1 MEHDNK
7 KIILEAE
14 QLFREQ
20 KDDEVIERLAPICQE
35 KVPWEV
41 NLLYVKA
48 LYRKGQAVRAY
59 QEALPYEEDYLINK
73 FTFWEQLL
81 LANQLFIPARIALTI
96 KGVKQPFLTQIR
108 DAEKIFEIQQA
119 ETLQKRF
126 KNFYHLGD
134 HPDWKQQEII
144 RDADHLPL
152 NKYVQGAK
160 FILRDP
166 FVGIV
171 IRNTILKTLA
181 ALRYSQSV
189 TYIGVDGKDHDTVP
203 AKIETSSYQKII
215 NKVDQLISDCFKDN
229 PIDQRNYLQQFHLQ
243 AFCLYPMTE
252 EVITDPTAW
261 VAVLTGNDDH
271 ESQTALENAIR
282 WQKAIQ
288 KSLINLH

>member
-14 QLFREQ
+14 QLFKEQ
-20 KDDEVIERLAPICQE
+20 KDDEVIEKLAPICQE
-35 KVPWEV
+35 KVSWKV

-48 LYRKGQAVRAY
+48 LYRKGQAVQAY
-59 QEALPYEEDYLINK
+59 QEALPYEEDYLGK
-73 FTFWEQLL
+73 KVAFWEQLL

-96 KGVKQPFLTQIR
+96 NGIKEPFLIQIEN
-108 DAEKIFEIQQA
+108 AEKNFEIQQA

-134 HPDWKQQEII
+134 QPDWKQQEII

-166 FVGIV
+166 FVGIA

-189 TYIGVDGKDHDTVP
+189 TYIAVDGKDRDTVP
-203 AKIETSSYQKII
+203 AKIETSSYQKTIDEV
-215 NKVDQLISDCFKDN
+215 NQLICNYFKDN
-229 PIDQRNYLQQFHLQ
+229 PIDQQNYLQQFHLQ
-243 AFCLYPMTE
+243 VFCLYPMTE
-252 EVITDPTAW
+252 AVITDPAAW
-261 VAVLTGNDDH
+261 VAVLIGNHDH
-271 ESQTALENAIR
+271 ESREALEKATR
-282 WQKAIQ
+282 WQKIIQ